1 MDVVLLNE
9 IYAPVEM
16 IICFFYKTNMVSLIV
31 LFSFVI
37 STLYS
42 WDNWHLVI
50 VYYPY
55 IYMDI
60 HIYIYICVFFFLALF
75 KFLILY

>member
-50 VYYPY
+50 VYYPSATL
-55 IYMDI
+55 IESI
-60 HIYIYICVFFFLALF
+60 HSDF
-75 KFLILY
+75 ILN